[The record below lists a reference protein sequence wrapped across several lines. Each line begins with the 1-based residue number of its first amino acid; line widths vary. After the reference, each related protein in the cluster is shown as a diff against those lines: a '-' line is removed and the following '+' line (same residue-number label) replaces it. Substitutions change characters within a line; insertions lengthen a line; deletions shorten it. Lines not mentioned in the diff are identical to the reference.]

1 MMAEKK
7 RGRPPST
14 TTLEMRRMEAM
25 LKSMPEHI
33 PKLTEAQKSMLD
45 ESFAHNEKIRQEIL
59 KTFKHGRTTP
69 DDHAYAMA
77 SIGDESLIGHEQ
89 EILDADDEYKYR
101 AKRYRESGTSATRN
115 KNSDRK
121 ASIKKINQVLIS
133 KIRPNGRFT
142 VHRVALMIYDQW
154 DSMLPSD
161 KFHGEESLT
170 SRGDGDKRPGVS
182 TIGRWI
188 ES

>member
-1 MMAEKK
+1 MTKP
-7 RGRPPST
+7 RGRPPSAA
-14 TTLEMRRMEAM
+14 TLEMRRIESM
-25 LKSMPEHI
+25 LKSMPKHI
-33 PKLTEAQKSMLD
+33 PKLTEAEKSML
-45 ESFAHNEKIRQEIL
+45 EETFEHNEKIRQEIL

-69 DDHAYAMA
+69 DEHAYAMA
-77 SIGDESLIGHEQ
+77 SIGDESLIGYEQ
-89 EILDADDEYKYR
+89 KILDADDEYKYR
-101 AKRYRESGTSATRN
+101 AKRYQESGTSATKN

-142 VHRVALMIYDQW
+142 VHRVALMIYNQW
-154 DSMLPSD
+154 DSMLNSH
-161 KFHGEESLT
+161 KFQGEKSLT
-170 SRGDGDKRPGVS
+170 KRGDGDKRPSVS

>member
-1 MMAEKK
+1 MAEKK

-14 TTLEMRRMEAM
+14 NTLEMRRMEAM
-25 LKSMPEHI
+25 LKSMPERL
-33 PKLTEAQKSMLD
+33 PKLTEAEKTMLD

-59 KTFKHGRTTP
+59 KTYKHGRTTH

-89 EILDADDEYKYR
+89 EILDADDEYKYKS
-101 AKRYRESGTSATRN
+101 KRYRELGTSATRD

-121 ASIKKINQVLIS
+121 ASINKTNQVLIS

-142 VHRVALMIYDQW
+142 LNRVVQMIHDQW
-154 DSMLPSD
+154 NSMLHTD
-161 KFHGEESLT
+161 KFPGEESLT
-170 SRGDGDKRPGVS
+170 CRGDGQDKPSVS
-182 TIGRWI
+182 TIRRWI
-188 ES
+188 GP